1 MNNTVRAI
9 SLLYQIGLILTVVSL
24 PFSNFGMS
32 VASFWI
38 LGTWFIDQITSDAA
52 SRRYRWAKAI
62 GNPLFWIL
70 TGLFLIHLLGLIH
83 TSDWDY
89 AFRDIRKKLP
99 LILFPVVMFTGRA
112 IEGVSFRRMWV
123 FFVLACSAA
132 ALICLAIPFGIWDK
146 EYTNIRSISVFISH
160 IRFSILLVFATAVL
174 LLWISERRKIALSIA
189 LIAINILFLWVIES
203 LTGTILI
210 MVVGFL
216 FLISG
221 EASFL
226 SKPVRKFLR
235 VSFPIAVAG
244 LVTAISYLAYDYFKL
259 DDTYTEEL
267 EVYAPSGEAYFH
279 SKDLTMRENG
289 HFIWRYIAWGEMQQ
303 AWNGR
308 STIDLDSTDH
318 RGQVLKGTLVRYLAS
333 KGLRKDANGV
343 AQLSDHDIGLVESGV
358 ATVLELEHSGLRRRL
373 DKIFFEISNVANGG
387 NPSGNSITQRLE
399 FWKAAQHII
408 EGNTLFGVGTG
419 DVKTEFVQAY
429 IEIDTK
435 LDEQYRLRAHNQY
448 LTFWIAFGLLG
459 VLLLVAVILMPLGVA
474 GTDRGFLFTT
484 FCVLVALSFMT
495 EDTLE
500 TQAGVTFFAFFS
512 ALFASQKLAFHS
524 RIRSA
529 TSST

>member
-1 MNNTVRAI
+1 M
-9 SLLYQIGLILTVVSL
+9 

-38 LGTWFIDQITSDAA
+38 LGTWFIDQLTSDPA

-70 TGLFLIHLLGLIH
+70 TGLFLIHIIGLIH

-112 IEGVSFRRMWV
+112 IEGASFRRMWV

-132 ALICLAIPFGIWDK
+132 ALICLSIPFGIWDR

-160 IRFSILLVFATAVL
+160 IRFSILLVFACSVL
-174 LLWISERRKIALSIA
+174 LLWISERRKIVLSLV
-189 LIAINILFLWVIES
+189 LIIINILFLWVIES
-203 LTGTILI
+203 LTGTILLL
-210 MVVGFL
+210 VVGFL
-216 FLISG
+216 FLVSN

-235 VSFPIAVAG
+235 ISFPIAVASLIG
-244 LVTAISYLAYDYFKL
+244 IIGFLAYDYFKL

-267 EVYAPSGEAYFH
+267 EEFAPSGEPYFH

-289 HFIWRYIAWGEMQQ
+289 HFIWRYIAWGEMQH
-303 AWNGR
+303 AWDER
-308 STIDLDSTDH
+308 STLNLDSTDQ

-343 AQLSDHDIGLVESGV
+343 AQLTDNDIELVESGV
-358 ATVLELEHSGLRRRL
+358 ATILELEHSGLRRRL
-373 DKIFFEISNVANGG
+373 DKIFFEFSNVANGG
-387 NPSGNSITQRLE
+387 NPSGNSLTQRLE
-399 FWKAAQHII
+399 FWKAGQHII
-408 EGNTLFGVGTG
+408 SQNTLFGVGTG
-419 DVKTEFVQAY
+419 DVKSEFKQAY

-435 LDEQYRLRAHNQY
+435 LEEQFRLRAHNQY
-448 LTFWIAFGLLG
+448 LTFWIAFGILG
-459 VLLLVAVILMPLGVA
+459 VLLLLAVVLMPVGVA

-484 FCVLVALSFMT
+484 FCVLVALSFLT

-500 TQAGVTFFAFFS
+500 TQAGVTFFSFFS